1 MLAVK
6 TRTAPSGIVGSV
18 AGKER
23 GAIKRFAV
31 TATGRGEDHGG
42 TGAVASSVASE
53 TSRPAVPRAPGTA
66 KVVIVGAG
74 RVGTTLAYTCLVR
87 GVGKSI
93 ALYGRDP
100 DRVRAEVL
108 DLNHGLQFVP
118 MATVVGSADIEIC
131 RGADVVV
138 VTAGANAAPGQSRLE
153 VAEANV
159 GICRELV
166 PRLVEV
172 APSAIFLFVTNPVD
186 VVTYAALRISGL
198 PRAQVFG
205 TGTVLDSSRLRQLV
219 AQHCAV
225 AVQSVHAYIVGE
237 HGDSEVPLWSSA
249 AIGGVPLLHWSNSD
263 RLPLD
268 TAARADIFRRVVR
281 GGYEILAVKGFT
293 NYAISLATARIIES
307 VLYDEHQVLPV
318 SSLIDDFIGISD
330 VCLSLPSVVNR
341 NGVQH
346 TLPVPLSSGEA
357 GALRRSAA
365 AVRTVVQRF
374 GL

>member
-18 AGKER
+18 ARKE
-23 GAIKRFAV
+23 
-31 TATGRGEDHGG
+31 RGEDHDG
-42 TGAVASSVASE
+42 TGAVASTVASE
-53 TSRPAVPRAPGTA
+53 APRPAAPRAPGTA

-153 VAEANV
+153 MAEANV

-263 RLPLD
+263 LLPLD

-346 TLPVPLSSGEA
+346 TLPVPLSAGEA
-357 GALRRSAA
+357 VALRRSAA

>member
-1 MLAVK
+1 MTINNHGVLEAV
-6 TRTAPSGIVGSV
+6 
-18 AGKER
+18 
-23 GAIKRFAV
+23 
-31 TATGRGEDHGG
+31 GEPAAH
-42 TGAVASSVASE
+42 
-53 TSRPAVPRAPGTA
+53 RPAAARARGTA
-66 KVVIVGAG
+66 KVAIVGAG

-87 GVGKSI
+87 GIGKTI

-118 MATVVGSADIEIC
+118 MAAVSGSADIEVC

-138 VTAGANAAPGQSRLE
+138 VTAGAEDMPEQTRLD

-159 GICRELV
+159 AICRELV

-198 PRAQVFG
+198 PAAQVIG

-219 AQHCAV
+219 AHHCGV

-249 AIGGVPLLHWSNSD
+249 TIGGVPLLHWPD
-263 RLPLD
+263 FDLVPLD
-268 TAARADIFRRVVR
+268 ATARADIVRQVVR
-281 GGYEILAVKGFT
+281 GGYEVRAGKGFS
-293 NYAISLATARIIES
+293 NYAVSLATARIIES

-330 VCLSLPSVVNR
+330 VCLSVPAVVNR
-341 NGVQH
+341 NGVQR

-357 GALRRSAA
+357 EALQRSGAT
-365 AVRTVVQRF
+365 VRTVIRRL

>member
-18 AGKER
+18 ARKER
-23 GAIKRFAV
+23 GASKRFAA
-31 TATGRGEDHGG
+31 TATGRGEDHDG
-42 TGAVASSVASE
+42 TGAVASTVAFE
-53 TSRPAVPRAPGTA
+53 APRPAAPRAPGTA

-153 VAEANV
+153 MAEANV

-186 VVTYAALRISGL
+186 VITYAALRISGL

-249 AIGGVPLLHWSNSD
+249 AIGGVPLLHWGNSD

-318 SSLIDDFIGISD
+318 SSLIEDFIGMSD

-346 TLPVPLSSGEA
+346 TLPVPLSAGEA
-357 GALRRSAA
+357 VALRRSAA